1 MQKVEY
7 DPSNS
12 YHQIKQN
19 QVRTTHIKNIK
30 TKLNQ
35 VKLKQN
41 KNFKKKIWIISTECL
56 NIRKVKPVPNL
67 RHLIYLKKLKEA
79 VVMTI
84 VLIF

>member
-1 MQKVEY
+1 MF
-7 DPSNS
+7 
-12 YHQIKQN
+12 
-19 QVRTTHIKNIK
+19 K

-41 KNFKKKIWIISTECL
+41 ENFKKKLRIISTEFL

-67 RHLIYLKKLKEA
+67 GYLICLKKLKEA